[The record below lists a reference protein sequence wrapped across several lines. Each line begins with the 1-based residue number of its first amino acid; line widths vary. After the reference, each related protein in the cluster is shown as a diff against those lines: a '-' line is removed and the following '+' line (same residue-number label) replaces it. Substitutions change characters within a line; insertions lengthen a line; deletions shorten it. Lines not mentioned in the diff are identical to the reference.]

1 MEVTSLD
8 EVLSIHKERDIPIKR
23 DVIESALEDPAAGLG
38 NAEWVSKHLRPKTL
52 LSKEELSLY
61 TKLENSGA
69 LQPILR
75 DSSLAATRPFLED
88 DIRSTIHSLEI
99 STAAIQKK
107 SQALSAQC
115 ETLKKQMRR
124 QEGLEQ
130 DRNRDIARLRKKH
143 EGGKQNTTVLAN
155 DLSDELDAGFR
166 NETDKAGAESKRILS
181 LLSTRMKHDDRI
193 LGTLENLMPEI
204 KSNGNDASTVKRAAH
219 LSETLAACSAEEIH
233 YRLDRLYLE
242 SIRAGE
248 TKDLKYT
255 HEAEDETISALEEE
269 LESLYPEIE
278 ILAEMSTKQQFYE
291 PILREIHNEHSQL
304 RVTSQNKLE
313 QILDVLIDMTLAKQA
328 LTAQLADRE
337 SSCELL
343 EQIASLYQAETTT
356 QLVTQP
362 SSRRESIRRRS
373 LQPSMILGATRN
385 PTPMPE
391 SPSLENLLRRVGL
404 SPESVLRPR
413 AEDGGAQGLYEK
425 RIHMSET
432 IHNLETA
439 AELPLVAHLDHT
451 DSSSQLL
458 ASSLHGHSQFET
470 SLRDLGQE
478 GALLGLETEL
488 ASLQKGVQ
496 GLNLNVLHQRDKTQA
511 KFLERWS

>member
-1 MEVTSLD
+1 MEVTSVD
-8 EVLSIHKERDIPIKR
+8 GILSILKERDILVKR
-23 DVIESALEDPAAGLG
+23 DVIESALEDPATGPE
-38 NAEWVSKHLRPKTL
+38 NAEWVFKHLRPETL

-61 TKLENSGA
+61 TKLEHSGA

-75 DSSLAATRPFLED
+75 DPSLGATRPFLEV
-88 DIRSTIHSLEI
+88 DIRSTIQSLEV

-107 SQALSAQC
+107 SQVLYAQC

-130 DRNRDIARLRKKH
+130 DRKRDITRLRKKH
-143 EGGKQNTTVLAN
+143 EGVKQNTLVLAN

-166 NETDKAGAESKRILS
+166 SETDKVGVESKQILS
-181 LLSTRMKHDDRI
+181 LLSTRLKHDDRI
-193 LGTLENLMPEI
+193 LGILENLMPEV

-219 LSETLAACSAEEIH
+219 LSEILADHSAEEIH

-242 SIRAGE
+242 SIGAGE
-248 TKDLKYT
+248 AKDLNYT
-255 HEAEDETISALEEE
+255 QAEAETISALEEE

-278 ILAEMSTKQQFYE
+278 ILAEMSTKQQFHE

-304 RVTSQNKLE
+304 RVTSQHKLE
-313 QILDVLIDMTLAKQA
+313 QILDVLIDMTLSKQA
-328 LTAQLADRE
+328 LTTQLADRE

-343 EQIASLYQAETTT
+343 EQIATLYQAEIVSR
-356 QLVTQP
+356 LVTQP

-373 LQPSMILGATRN
+373 LQPGMILGAART
-385 PTPMPE
+385 PAPMPE
-391 SPSLENLLRRVGL
+391 QPSLETLLRRLGL
-404 SPESVLRPR
+404 SPESVLHPR

-432 IHNLETA
+432 IRNLEIA
-439 AELPLVAHLDHT
+439 AELPLVVHLGHS

-458 ASSLHGHSQFET
+458 ASSLHGNSRFET
-470 SLRDLGQE
+470 SLRDSGQE

-488 ASLQKGVQ
+488 ASLQKGVER
-496 GLNLNVLHQRDKTQA
+496 LDLNVLHQRDKTQA

>member
-1 MEVTSLD
+1 MQVINID
-8 EVLSIHKERDIPIKR
+8 EIVSILKERDVLVKR
-23 DVIESALEDPAAGLG
+23 DVIESALEDPATGPE
-38 NAEWVSKHLRPKTL
+38 NAEWVSKHLRPETL

-61 TKLENSGA
+61 TKLEDSGA
-69 LQPILR
+69 VQPILR
-75 DSSLAATRPFLED
+75 DPSLGATRPFLED
-88 DIRSTIHSLEI
+88 DIRSTIKSLEV

-107 SQALSAQC
+107 SQTLSAQC

-124 QEGLEQ
+124 QEALEQ

-143 EGGKQNTTVLAN
+143 EGGKQTTSAN

-166 NETDKAGAESKRILS
+166 SEIDKAGVESKRILS
-181 LLSTRMKHDDRI
+181 LLSTRLKHDDRI
-193 LGTLENLMPEI
+193 LGTLENLMPEV

-219 LSETLAACSAEEIH
+219 LSETLADYSAEEIH

-242 SIRAGE
+242 SVQAGE
-248 TKDLKYT
+248 ASDLNYI
-255 HEAEDETISALEEE
+255 HEAEGETISALEEE
-269 LESLYPEIE
+269 LKSLYPEIE
-278 ILAEMSTKQQFYE
+278 ILAEMSTKQQFHE

-304 RVTSQNKLE
+304 RVTSQHKLE
-313 QILDVLIDMTLAKQA
+313 QILDVLIDMTLSKQR

-343 EQIASLYQAETTT
+343 EQIATRYQAETTS
-356 QLVTQP
+356 QLVAQP

-373 LQPSMILGATRN
+373 LQPGMILGVTRN
-385 PTPMPE
+385 PAPMPGQ
-391 SPSLENLLRRVGL
+391 PSLENLLRRVGL
-404 SPESVLRPR
+404 SPEFVLHPR

-432 IHNLETA
+432 IRNFEIA
-439 AELPLVAHLDHT
+439 AELPLVAHLVHS

-458 ASSLHGHSQFET
+458 TSSLHGNSRFET
-470 SLRDLGQE
+470 SLRDPGQE
-478 GALLGLETEL
+478 DALLGLESEL

-496 GLNLNVLHQRDKTQA
+496 GLNLNVLHQRDKTQV